1 MARAAAGE
9 RVLAVSTDPAHSLGD
24 VLGLRL
30 SARPRRVARN
40 LDAVEIDAP
49 RAFARWLDAHRQA
62 LGDVLEQGTW
72 LERGD
77 IEGLLDLTVPG
88 VDELVGL
95 LEIARVSGADAG
107 ASSRPAAA
115 YDLVIV
121 DTAPTGHALRLLAAP
136 GTVTALTHV
145 LDALREQHR
154 VVRARLARVV
164 RPEAADVLV
173 ERLAREA
180 AAASTELRD
189 PRCTS
194 FHWVTLPEA
203 LSIAES
209 EDGLEGLAR
218 LGIAVSDIVVNRV
231 IPAGDPCP
239 LCDRRRVEE
248 RRAIVTIRRSLGRGR
263 RVRLV
268 AAGVREPR
276 GAAALARLSSGP
288 RRLGSATVRSRRQ
301 SPAPDVDRMSLDAVR
316 DAELVFVGGKG
327 GVGKSTVATAVA
339 LELARSMRDA
349 SILLLSTDPAHS
361 LGDVLEATIGDRPT
375 SVRGAPPN
383 LAVREL
389 DAAAA
394 LRSRRVALV
403 AALDELGSLFGSAD
417 TRAEELLD
425 LAPPGID
432 ELFAL
437 LSVVDARAA
446 HRIIV
451 VDLAPTGHALRLL
464 AMPNAIREWTQ
475 VLLRVLLKYRAVAP
489 PGRFATELVETS
501 RSIREL
507 QAILRDPRKARF
519 LVVTRAASVPRA
531 ETERL
536 LRQLRRLELA
546 VSAVVVNARTLSPG
560 ACRRCRATAAAERRE
575 VAALRLSAKSAIIQ
589 APLVAPPPR
598 GPSHLDR
605 WARTW
610 IES

>member
-1 MARAAAGE
+1 
-9 RVLAVSTDPAHSLGD
+9 
-24 VLGLRL
+24 L

-62 LGDVLEQGTW
+62 LGEVLEQGTW
-72 LERGD
+72 LERAD
-77 IEGLLDLTVPG
+77 IDALLDLTVPG

-95 LEIARVSGADAG
+95 LEIARVSGATAT
-107 ASSRPAAA
+107 ASARAARG
-115 YDLVIV
+115 YDLVVV

-145 LDALREQHR
+145 LDALRERHR
-154 VVRARLARVV
+154 VIRARLARVV
-164 RPEAADVLV
+164 RPEAADALI
-173 ERLAREA
+173 ERLAGEADA
-180 AAASTELRD
+180 AATELRD
-189 PRCTS
+189 PRRTS
-194 FHWVTLPEA
+194 FHWVTLPET

-209 EDGLEGLAR
+209 EDGLDALTR

-239 LCDRRRVEE
+239 LCDRRRADQ
-248 RRAIVTIRRSLGRGR
+248 RRAIATIRRSLGRGR

-268 AAGVREPR
+268 AADVREPR
-276 GAAALARLSSGP
+276 GLAALARLSSERLPLGP
-288 RRLGSATVRSRRQ
+288 TAIRSRRQ
-301 SPAPDVDRMSLDAVR
+301 TADPVVDRLSLDGVR

-327 GVGKSTVATAVA
+327 GVGKSTVAAAIA
-339 LELARSMRDA
+339 LALARSMRDA
-349 SILLLSTDPAHS
+349 SVLLLSTDPAHS
-361 LGDVLEATIGDRPT
+361 LGDVLDATIGDRPT
-375 SVRGAPPN
+375 SVLGAPAN
-383 LAVREL
+383 LVVREL
-389 DAAAA
+389 NAAAA
-394 LRSRRVALV
+394 LQARRAALV
-403 AALDELGSLFGSAD
+403 SALDEVGSLFGSAE
-417 TRAEELLD
+417 TSAEELID

-464 AMPNAIREWTQ
+464 AMPGVLREWKQ

-489 PGRFATELVETS
+489 PGRFAAELVESS
-501 RSIREL
+501 RSVREL
-507 QAILRDPRKARF
+507 QAILRDPRKTRF
-519 LVVTRAASVPRA
+519 LVVTRAASVPRV

-536 LRQLRRLELA
+536 LRQLRRLALA
-546 VSAVVVNARTLSPG
+546 VAAVVVNARTLSPG
-560 ACRRCRATAAAERRE
+560 ACRRCRTTAAAERRE
-575 VAALRLSAKSAIIQ
+575 LAALRPSTKSAIIQ

-598 GPSHLDR
+598 GVSHLDR

-610 IES
+610 IGRER